1 MKMKLPTVHCWST
14 DGGSGLYNTY
24 DTPTV
29 RRTKTARHFND
40 FILNRSIM
48 SHQRLS
54 SVVKRLPCVCV
65 CVCVCMCVCMYV
77 CMYFPIP
84 IPIVYC
90 NPKTITIMQHN
101 YISEKLGNNGKPK
114 RDADPAN

>member
-1 MKMKLPTVHCWST
+1 MADNYCVHAFGSTLKLDESLNSINAHLSHQLTTYTEQFLLSLPTPILSPPWLRTWSNIA
-14 DGGSGLYNTY
+14 Y
-24 DTPTV
+24 V
-29 RRTKTARHFND
+29 
-40 FILNRSIM
+40 LN
-48 SHQRLS
+48 
-54 SVVKRLPCVCV
+54 
-65 CVCVCMCVCMYV
+65 
-77 CMYFPIP
+77 IP